1 MKLGII
7 VVYMVN
13 REDAKLLDLHF
24 EYIEKNT
31 GVPYTIYGSVNRLLP
46 QFRQQLARHP
56 QVKICNCPETDLR
69 GAAEHAYYLE
79 YLTKYAID
87 DGVSHIVTMHV
98 DSFPIRPYWAQDL
111 AAKLSSSC
119 AFATIEDINTAC
131 LFFSRDFY
139 LGYHPTF
146 TLSPKEYASPQ
157 YRQYQKKYNANSH
170 SGIGYGFN
178 AYTEGLSFYY
188 LRESTKSDDN
198 GKIYE
203 DMIFHLIGAVHFSE
217 WKAVNIQILGK
228 AGFVKMVEKI
238 TLAAKSIIPKR
249 QREWLRKIF
258 KLPIDYFIDRPRV
271 SMEKVKLRD
280 RAEELFANPEAYLQR
295 LRSSHIRRGH

>member
-1 MKLGII
+1 
-7 VVYMVN
+7 MVN
-13 REDAKLLDLHF
+13 PEDAKLLDLHLA
-24 EYIEKNT
+24 YIDKYT
-31 GVPYTIYGSVNRLLP
+31 DVPYKIYGSVNRLLP
-46 QFRQQLARHP
+46 QFGQKLAQHP
-56 QVKICNCPETDLR
+56 RVKICDCPETNKR
-69 GAAEHAYYLE
+69 GAAEHAFYLE
-79 YLTKYAID
+79 LLTKYAIE

-98 DSFPIRPYWAQDL
+98 DSFPIRPHWAQNL

-119 AFATIEDINTAC
+119 AFATIDNINTAC

-146 TLSPKEYASPQ
+146 TLSPKEQTSSQ
-157 YRQYQKKYNANSH
+157 YWQYQKKYNANSH
-170 SGIGYGFN
+170 SGIGYGFK

-188 LRESTKSDDN
+188 LRESTKSDDA
-198 GKIYE
+198 GKIY
-203 DMIFHLIGAVHFSE
+203 DDIIFHLIGAIHFSE

-258 KLPIDYFIDRPRV
+258 RLPIDYFIDRPRG
-271 SMEKVKLRD
+271 SLEKAKLRN
-280 RAEELFANPEAYLQR
+280 RTKELFADPEAYLQR